1 MSRSGGGN
9 ASQGNAPSM
18 KLREN
23 PSARAAAC
31 EAMAALSKTRS
42 GLSCTLEISLPFAIA
57 RELQCAASLGRL
69 SKVVAITASMRA
81 SVYNTFNICR
91 HLIAPATKRRFRTE
105 AFEAWRVAVGIAA

>member
-9 ASQGNAPSM
+9 ASRGNAPSM

-23 PSARAAAC
+23 PSARAAVC

-42 GLSCTLEISLPFAIA
+42 GLSCTLEIPLPFAIA